1 MRTTQQYGGG
11 SGHRSNRT
19 ERQLTR
25 VRRVA
30 SVGGLGYCLDQRLMR
45 DVAFGDFDC
54 WSSLAQQWKPSVQS
68 VSAGI
73 SGFAAGCAGKT
84 ITAPLS
90 RMEVILQT
98 TSLREGDAR
107 GIREFWKAVVL
118 EEGKV
123 GLWTGNTLACITRGI
138 GSGISFAMLEVIPD
152 SVKELKIGIFPGLTK
167 RFGSTDM
174 NFQYGALI
182 PGTVSCLITSCL
194 TQPFEVVRSSQ
205 MARIGDCP
213 TVRTVVQKVG
223 SKLLSRG
230 FGMLLIVNVPRCG
243 ICYGVYPECKAR
255 LPHLQL
261 GGVDARP
268 MVAGGVAGVVA
279 NMLTY
284 PLDVLR
290 CRQMAKDIRGK
301 PSLRIRDDISGIFK
315 EHNSLRGF
323 YNGACFDVI
332 KVSLNMAVTF
342 KLYEC
347 LRHTL

>member
-1 MRTTQQYGGG
+1 METIRPI
-11 SGHRSNRT
+11 
-19 ERQLTR
+19 
-25 VRRVA
+25 
-30 SVGGLGYCLDQRLMR
+30 
-45 DVAFGDFDC
+45 
-54 WSSLAQQWKPSVQS
+54 QWKPSDQFRLFVNS
-68 VSAGI
+68 GI
-73 SGFAAGCAGKT
+73 GGFLAGCAGKT

-98 TSLREGDAR
+98 ASLGKTGPDAGASAIFR
-107 GIREFWKAVVL
+107 AVVSQERL
-118 EEGKV
+118 A

-138 GSGISFAMLEVIPD
+138 GSGTSFVILEFTPD

-167 RFGSTDM
+167 HFGWTGM

-182 PGTVSCLITSCL
+182 PGTVSCLLTSFF

-205 MARIGDCP
+205 MAARIGDCP
-213 TVRTVVQKVG
+213 TVNTIVQRLG
-223 SKLLSRG
+223 SKLVSRG

-243 ICYGVYPECKAR
+243 ICYGVYPECMAR
-255 LPHLQL
+255 LPYLQL